1 MGVIRLQSRGPE
13 IKPRHT
19 RATLCKS
26 LSMVQDPGNG
36 YCNSGVSPPT

>member
-1 MGVIRLQSRGPE
+1 VVIGLQSRGPE

-19 RATLCKS
+19 CATLCNS
-26 LSMVQDPGNG
+26 LAMVQDPGSG